1 MASSMAV
8 HSPAG
13 IVFNNPVY
21 PDESDP
27 EEEDDEVSEDRSG
40 SGSANY
46 EELPAAVATDRW
58 RPRCSSST
66 SGTLSTSDRRPF
78 ILNEMAELN

>member
-1 MASSMAV
+1 MASNMAV
-8 HSPAG
+8 HSPAS

-40 SGSANY
+40 SANY
-46 EELPAAVATDRW
+46 EELPAAVATVSW
-58 RPRCSSST
+58 CT
-66 SGTLSTSDRRPF
+66 SYGKNVVT
-78 ILNEMAELN
+78 